1 MKITDKAITEH
12 LGSWIAGVN
21 LAEDAE
27 LSFSGLRSLVNGEN
41 ELKSDILYIWPES
54 VKSVDLKGSAEGV
67 CFLMTREQYE
77 LNPGIRN
84 VILLRNDCSTTDAL
98 NSLLALFNAGSR
110 FTDALQDS
118 IISAGG
124 LEGIFEVAK
133 EFFPDCLIIMTDMAY
148 NIIHATKNSV
158 DDGYLHSI
166 LEQGFYSKK
175 DVDMIASRGYFE
187 DWQRTVKPMR
197 YTADMTV
204 SGKSMLLRSY
214 QRAGFATEFVTCYFL
229 SGSPTEFDYL
239 MFKQLTDCIESVIR
253 TIPRSSAEVTSDEQ
267 LVADLLN
274 AANQNNETL
283 LHDRCMRLGLPY
295 NIYYRVGVIQ
305 SNSGNE
311 SRAANIAKQLRNYCS
326 IRNFGI
332 FKFHTKVIIVFGDWN
347 YYSVKERSSLED
359 NWRAFTKSLQVTG
372 SKIGISLGF
381 SSMDGFFTAYQQAER
396 AFSSA
401 AGLADADE
409 LVYFYSRWY
418 LADILSEYEKVMDL
432 DSVCVSQLLRLN
444 DGKHNEYDNM
454 TVLYE
459 YLRAE
464 RNIAI
469 TARRLNMHRNGVV
482 YRINKILDQLQLDL
496 DDADMR
502 LRVLISY
509 EILKKEGKF
518 KPAINAEAADAP
530 AGPLNIKSD

>member
-12 LGSWIAGVN
+12 LGSCIAGAN
-21 LAEDAE
+21 IAEDAE
-27 LSFSGLRSLVNGEN
+27 LSFSGVRSLVNGEN
-41 ELKSDILYIWPES
+41 ELRPDILYVWPES
-54 VKSVDLKGSAEGV
+54 IKSLHLNASAENI
-67 CFLMTREQYE
+67 CFLMTQKQYE
-77 LNPGIRN
+77 LNPDIKN
-84 VILLRNDCSTTDAL
+84 VILLRNDTGTADAL
-98 NSLLALFNAGSR
+98 NSLLELFNVSSR

-118 IISAGG
+118 MISSRG
-124 LEGIFEVAK
+124 LDGIFEVAK
-133 EFFPDCLIIMTDMAY
+133 EFFPNCLIIMTDTAY
-148 NIIHATKNSV
+148 NIIHATKKSV
-158 DDGYLHSI
+158 DDRYLNSI

-187 DWQRTVKPMR
+187 DWQRTVKPTR

-204 SGKSMLLRSY
+204 SGKSMLLRSF
-214 QRAGFATEFVTCYFL
+214 QWAGFATEFVTCYFL
-229 SGSPTEFDYL
+229 NGTPTEFDYL
-239 MFKQLTDCIESVIR
+239 MFKRLTGCIESVIR

-274 AANQNNETL
+274 AANQNNEAL
-283 LHDRCMRLGLPY
+283 LRDRCMRLGLPY
-295 NIYYRVGVIQ
+295 NVYYRVGVIQ
-305 SNSGNE
+305 SSSGSE
-311 SRAANIAKQLRNYCS
+311 SRAANIAKQLCNYCS

-332 FKFHTKVIIVFGDWN
+332 FKFRTKVIIVFGDWN
-347 YYSVKERSSLED
+347 YYSVKERSGLED
-359 NWRAFTKSLQVTG
+359 NWRAFTKSLQMTG

-396 AFSSA
+396 AFSAA
-401 AGLADADE
+401 AGQTGADE
-409 LVYFYSRWY
+409 LVYFYSKWY

-432 DSVCVSQLLRLN
+432 DSVCVSRLLQLN
-444 DGKHNEYDNM
+444 DGKHNEYDNI
-454 TVLYE
+454 TVLYA

-518 KPAINAEAADAP
+518 KPAINTEAADAP
-530 AGPLNIKSD
+530 QGPLNIKND